1 MKKIVAI
8 IALASAVVFG
18 LGVTLS
24 AEDKPVD
31 YKKLPAPAKEFINAN
46 YPGEK
51 VSYIVVDDDIV
62 KPDYTVRLANG
73 VEIQF
78 ENSGALE
85 KISARTGVP
94 AAVVP
99 VQIADYVK
107 ANFPD
112 AVVVEYEIGRRDF
125 SVDLSNGLE
134 LRFNGKFK
142 LVELDD

>member
-1 MKKIVAI
+1 MKKILFVM
-8 IALASAVVFG
+8 SVV
-18 LGVTLS
+18 LISMACV
-24 AEDKPVD
+24 AEDRPLV
-31 YKKLPAPAKEFINAN
+31 YEQLPAPAKEFINAN

-51 VSYIVVDDDIV
+51 VSYVVVDDDVI